1 MATFTTWQPHN
12 DLSDSRLKSHHP
24 SRKARVVKRVAP
36 PLSFPRNDT
45 SRYVFLSFNPDERRV
60 AFSYLRFL
68 DWETNCA
75 KIETRSSPASDA
87 LKSENLITR
96 TTYQTH
102 RLFFFFL
109 FTWYDPAQFRL
120 INMLGGAAALRL
132 ITLCAYLH
140 AVRQRSAPIKSN
152 GILQMFGIT
161 KVTICI
167 IYCHVGKSC
176 AFGSPDVL
184 LHSPCF
190 L

>member
-36 PLSFPRNDT
+36 PLSFPWNDT

-75 KIETRSSPASDA
+75 KIEMRSSPVSDA

-102 RLFFFFL
+102 SLFFSLPFH
-109 FTWYDPAQFRL
+109 L
-120 INMLGGAAALRL
+120 IWPSSVQTHKHVGWCCSSTADHSLR
-132 ITLCAYLH
+132 ISSRCQAEKCAY
-140 AVRQRSAPIKSN
+140 
-152 GILQMFGIT
+152 
-161 KVTICI
+161 
-167 IYCHVGKSC
+167 
-176 AFGSPDVL
+176 
-184 LHSPCF
+184 
-190 L
+190 

>member
-24 SRKARVVKRVAP
+24 SRRARVVKRVAP
-36 PLSFPRNDT
+36 P
-45 SRYVFLSFNPDERRV
+45 FLSLETILLDMFFYPLIQTSCFFVLVIFR
-60 AFSYLRFL
+60 LRNKL
-68 DWETNCA
+68 CKVSAT
-75 KIETRSSPASDA
+75 

-96 TTYQTH
+96 NTYQTH
-102 RLFFFFL
+102 RLFFFFFL

-176 AFGSPDVL
+176 TFGSPDVL

>member
-24 SRKARVVKRVAP
+24 SRRARVVKRVAP
-36 PLSFPRNDT
+36 P
-45 SRYVFLSFNPDERRV
+45 FLSLETILLDMFFYPLIQTSCFFVLVIFRLRNKLCKDRNVQLSSVSHIKKRE
-60 AFSYLRFL
+60 SDNKKYLS
-68 DWETNCA
+68 NSQA
-75 KIETRSSPASDA
+75 
-87 LKSENLITR
+87 
-96 TTYQTH
+96 
-102 RLFFFFL
+102 FFFLFL

-176 AFGSPDVL
+176 TFGSPDVL